1 MWEALARKSGWSR
14 MVWGTHKRLGMAE
27 ESTMALGAAL
37 GQLGE

>member
-1 MWEALARKSGWSR
+1 MWEALARKSGLSR

-27 ESTMALGAAL
+27 ESTMAPGGTV